1 MLTIL
6 NKIPEHF
13 LTVEATKLHTILSG
27 PTLIHLE
34 GRRKQP
40 LFVSTLLHGNETTG
54 FQAIQRLLQNYK
66 DKELPR
72 SLSLFIGNV
81 AAAEHGLRRLENQP
95 DYNRTWPGTEY
106 VSSAET
112 KMMRQIKE
120 DMRQRH
126 VFASIDIHNNTGLN
140 PHYACINKTED
151 PFFHLARLFSRTVV
165 FFTRPIGVQSQA
177 FADLCPSTTVECGQ
191 VGQTNTVEHA
201 HDFID
206 AALHLSDI
214 PQHKIAKQDVDLF
227 HTIAIVKVPEQ
238 ASFSFNGDN
247 CQICFDK
254 NIDHMN
260 FKEVSSGTVI
270 AKTHMIKPI
279 IHLEAWN
286 NDGINIGDELFEY
299 ENNEI
304 KIKKTLM
311 PAMLTLNE
319 KVIRQDCLCY
329 LMERYPIEN

>member
-1 MLTIL
+1 MLTII
-6 NKIPEHF
+6 NTIPENL
-13 LTVEATKLHTILSG
+13 LTVDATELHTVLNG
-27 PTLIHLE
+27 PTLIHLK
-34 GRRKQP
+34 GRREEP

-54 FQAIQRLLQNYK
+54 FQAIQKLLLKYA

-72 SLSLFIGNV
+72 SISIFLGNIE
-81 AAAEHGLRRLENQP
+81 AAKLGLRRLENQP

-106 VSSAET
+106 VSSDET
-112 KMMRQIKE
+112 KMMQQIKE
-120 DMRQRH
+120 EMRLRN

-151 PFFHLARLFSRTVV
+151 PFYHLARLFSRTIVY
-165 FFTRPIGVQSQA
+165 FTRPIGVQSQA
-177 FADLCPSTTVECGQ
+177 FADLCPSTTIECGQ

-201 HDFID
+201 FEFVN

-214 PQHKIAKQDVDLF
+214 PSHPVAKQDIDLF

-238 ASFSFNGDN
+238 ASFSFNGDS
-247 CQICFDK
+247 CEICFDK

-260 FKEVSSGTVI
+260 FKEVNTGTQI
-270 AKTHMIKPI
+270 GQLHGDNP

-286 NDGINIGDELFEY
+286 NDSIDVSEEIFDY
-299 ENNEI
+299 SNNEI
-304 KIKKTLM
+304 RLKKQVM

-329 LMERYPIEN
+329 LMERFPV